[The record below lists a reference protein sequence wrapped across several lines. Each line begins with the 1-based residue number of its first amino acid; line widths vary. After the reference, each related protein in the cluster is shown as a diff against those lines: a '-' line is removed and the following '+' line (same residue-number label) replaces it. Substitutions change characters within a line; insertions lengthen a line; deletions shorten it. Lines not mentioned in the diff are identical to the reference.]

1 MRRALPLA
9 LALSLLASWAA
20 DRAEAENSFVRVTSV
35 FGAFDIELCSETSA
49 RCHGAA
55 PLTVA
60 NFLAYVD
67 RGAFA
72 NSIVHRSIAMPTYP
86 YDFVMQTGGFFLD
99 KNAMLIRTIPEDPPI
114 ANEFNQSNL
123 WGSVAMAKGATP
135 DSATDQWFIN
145 LDDNSGPCPG
155 TPQQMGLDCQ
165 NGGFTVFGQVV
176 APGMRVVDAIAVTQ
190 AYNIY
195 GDTFFD
201 PAFESPCPNP
211 PQCMESNF
219 DSTPLGPNY
228 DPMAVVNPTDFLP
241 YLVLFDVQR
250 VPEPDVAALLLVAGG
265 TLATLRRRAYP
276 ARR

>member
-1 MRRALPLA
+1 MRKLL
-9 LALSLLASWAA
+9 LVFVLLAPWAA
-20 DRAEAENSFVRVTSV
+20 DRAEAANPSVRVTSG

-49 RCHGAA
+49 RCLGAA

-72 NSIVHRSIAMPTYP
+72 NSILHRSIAKPSYD
-86 YDFVMQTGGFFLD
+86 YDFVMQSGGYFLD
-99 KNAMLIRTIPEDPPI
+99 TDAMLIRTIPTDPPI

-123 WGSVAMAKGATP
+123 RGSIAMAKGATP

-155 TPQQMGLDCQ
+155 TAQQMGLDCQ
-165 NGGFTVFGQVV
+165 NGGFTVFGQVID
-176 APGMRVVDAIAVTQ
+176 PGMEVVDAIAVTQ

-195 GDTFFD
+195 SDDFFD
-201 PAFESPCPNP
+201 AAFESPCPNP
-211 PQCMESNF
+211 PDCMEASF

-228 DPMAVVNPTDFLP
+228 VPANVVNPKDFLP
-241 YLVLFDVQR
+241 FLVLLDVQR
-250 VPEPDVAALLLVAGG
+250 VPEPDVAALWLVAGG

-276 ARR
+276 ARS